1 MISKI
6 YLWETRS
13 NCEMCSIGVS
23 TDQNL
28 EQPSGKHQ
36 ISYHKSAL
44 PIASR
49 FSNIEHFEN
58 YMFELPLH
66 ALGLRLKQQ

>member
-1 MISKI
+1 MFSIS
-6 YLWETRS
+6 
-13 NCEMCSIGVS
+13 VS

-36 ISYHKSAL
+36 ISYYKSAL
-44 PIASR
+44 PIAIR
-49 FSNIEHFEN
+49 FSNIEHLEN

-66 ALGLRLKQQ
+66 AIGVRLKQQ